1 MPRRRAR
8 SLGAS
13 LFQRIRHRR
22 SPFLPF
28 LILLLITFIF
38 ILFYSGYSSQ
48 QKSLHAIQEA
58 IPPPKPRPKPRSNL
72 LPPDPGLLDDDDDD
86 NEPSSEVVT
95 TGPLAGWRPRKGEN
109 GEDLGLSAAN
119 SNASAG
125 EKKPPPEKPYAY
137 IQIANHPHH
146 VCSSLMTLAR
156 VHDLSTVGTLVLL
169 YPRHWDD
176 DSSLGLAR
184 GIREEQLKFELHQKA
199 LQRDSENR
207 QGAAA
212 PTWVAGEYRPP
223 QDQTLIFPGTWP
235 GERYASRWEK
245 SARRMLLSAVTRYGV
260 QLIPID
266 PLPISSFSPRYDNE
280 VDPDAL
286 PHEIH
291 LPASGSLSSTAYAR
305 SRTSS
310 KLTNALTG
318 VITPL
323 HLFNLTQFSRIIY
336 LSPLGLPMKNLDKL
350 VTQLPPSTR
359 IATPRIYWAHNK
371 SRRKSREFSPHFW
384 VMKPSHKIFST
395 LLSQLL
401 HTQHFESWLGTIT
414 PRTTTD
420 ELHTVAI
427 TGGWHGLGLA
437 YDLANEVLEDVFS
450 HSTALVLPAHP
461 WHVPVSEEEYPTGLV
476 GRRHGGLLGKEG
488 RWDPRKVREE
498 THFVVFTGP
507 RRPWEVWRAEEEG
520 MGEWEREWL
529 RKYAGVR
536 RDVCLLDLEP
546 VGKRRSLV

>member
-13 LFQRIRHRR
+13 LFQRVRHRR
-22 SPFLPF
+22 SPFLP
-28 LILLLITFIF
+28 ILLLSITFIF
-38 ILFYSGYSSQ
+38 ALFYSGYSSQ
-48 QKSLHAIQEA
+48 QKSLHAIQDA
-58 IPPPKPRPKPRSNL
+58 IPPRPKFIPRSNL
-72 LPPDPGLLDDDDDD
+72 LPPDPGLHDDEDD
-86 NEPSSEVVT
+86 ELSSSEVVT
-95 TGPLAGWRPRKGEN
+95 TGPVAGWRPRKGVN
-109 GEDLGLSAAN
+109 GEDLGLSGAN
-119 SNASAG
+119 PAASAR
-125 EKKPPPEKPYAY
+125 EKKPPPKKPYAY

-146 VCSSLMTLAR
+146 VCSALMTLAR
-156 VHDLSTVGTLVLL
+156 VHDLSTVGVLVLL

-184 GIREEQLKFELHQKA
+184 GIREEQLKLELRRKA
-199 LQRDSENR
+199 LQRDSRNR
-207 QGAAA
+207 GAAA

-235 GERYASRWEK
+235 GERYANRWER
-245 SARRMLLSAVTRYGV
+245 SARRMLLSAITRYGV
-260 QLIPID
+260 QLMPVD
-266 PLPISSFSPRYDNE
+266 PLPISSFFPRYSSE
-280 VDPDAL
+280 VDLDAL

-305 SRTSS
+305 SRTTS
-310 KLTNALTG
+310 KLTSALTR

-359 IATPRIYWAHNK
+359 IATPRTYWTHNK
-371 SRRKSREFSPHFW
+371 NRRKSCEFSPHFW
-384 VMKPSHKIFST
+384 VMKPSHKIFSI
-395 LLSQLL
+395 LLSHLL
-401 HTQHFESWLGTIT
+401 HTQHFESWLGTVT
-414 PRTTTD
+414 PRATTD
-420 ELHTVAI
+420 EIHIVAI

-450 HSTALVLPAHP
+450 PSTALVLPAHP
-461 WHVPVSEEEYPTGLV
+461 WHVPIFEDEYPTTLV
-476 GRRHGGLLGKEG
+476 GRRHGGLLGKDG
-488 RWDPRKVREE
+488 RWDPGRVREE

-507 RRPWEVWRAEEEG
+507 RRPWEVWGAEGG

-529 RKYAGVR
+529 RRYAGVR

-546 VGKRRSLV
+546 VGKRHSLV